1 MKKLALFAA
10 SALFAVSA
18 MAGTLRDNVGCGL
31 GTTLIGDK
39 GNDSLV
45 MQVLAATTNGTFG
58 NQTFGITSGTLGCK
72 KPTKIASNDKLNK
85 FVADNMDK
93 IAMDISAGHGKSL
106 DALATLLKIPANKRA
121 AFYAKLKANFD
132 KIYASNSV
140 EAADVID
147 SIAENI

>member
-1 MKKLALFAA
+1 MKKLAIA
-10 SALFAVSA
+10 SALLVVSA

-31 GTTLIGDK
+31 GTTIIGDK

-45 MQVLAATTNGTFG
+45 LQVLAATTNGTFG

-72 KPTKIASNDKLNK
+72 KHTNIASNDKLNK

-93 IAMDISAGHGKSL
+93 IAMDISAGHGKTL
-106 DALATLLKIPANKRA
+106 DALAELLKIPADKRA
-121 AFYAKLKANFD
+121 SFYAKLKANFD

>member
-1 MKKLALFAA
+1 MKKLALIAA

-18 MAGTLRDNVGCGL
+18 MAGNLRDNVGCGL

-39 GNDSLV
+39 GDNSIL
-45 MQVLAATTNGTFG
+45 MQVLAATTNGTSG
-58 NQTFGITSGTLGCK
+58 NQTFGISSGTLGCK

-106 DALATLLKIPANKRA
+106 DALATLLKIPANKRP
-121 AFYAKLKANFD
+121 AFYAKLKTNFD
-132 KIYASNSV
+132 KIYSSNSV
-140 EAADVID
+140 ASADVID